1 MAAKTE
7 SAPAAAP
14 PRPVVKI
21 SLVVNAAAPAAA
33 IIPKTENIPSIEPK
47 TSSATRLPDSR
58 PMSSVVWIARTSQ
71 PRKGSEKTS
80 EVTYGLSM
88 LLPSGIL

>member
-1 MAAKTE
+1 MAANTE

-14 PRPVVKI
+14 PSPVVKI
-21 SLVVNAAAPAAA
+21 SLVVKAAAPAAA
-33 IIPKTENIPSIEPK
+33 IIPKTENIPSMDPK

-71 PRKGSEKTS
+71 PTRGSRNLNGEPTA
-80 EVTYGLSM
+80 
-88 LLPSGIL
+88 